1 VLTRRKKTR
10 PWLKGK
16 TGGLKL
22 LTQITRIFDENV
34 SLEETFRKIGACIS
48 LHVHTIGH
56 GLYLYDQEH
65 QHFSC
70 HISEGVSEV
79 FHQYP
84 VLSQN
89 DLVQCG
95 IQPMDFGMISIPPSQ
110 SELPAQHGFLQNCA
124 QNAIVSLSHVPL
136 INRGV
141 PYGLFL
147 FASKYRHHIAE
158 ESIEFFTIAVQH
170 IRLAI
175 EKILLLEQ
183 FEHEVTSKISQ
194 IQETEETYRGLFE
207 DASDAIVIVDPETQR
222 FLSSNRQA
230 ETLLGYSKHELFM
243 MTARGLWTS
252 PGEKRLVYNLLHAV
266 KTHRSIML
274 QECQIRRKDG
284 KSLWVEITASTV
296 KYQGKDAALA
306 SIRDVSQRK
315 QIEVEKSI
323 IETVNKALISSHDQ
337 LDVYGTVSQTLQQFF
352 SFDRMDLFL
361 PGNHANSARR
371 FVFVQHDRKG
381 AKSDDL
387 EFSLEG
393 LPIENI
399 FHKSTPRIVQ
409 YKDETSFHRLSRIL
423 GEHLKS
429 SLLFPLVSKHKV
441 IGVLHFGSTQRNGF
455 SSQHFG
461 LLEQLAPQI
470 AITLD
475 NVLLFQTVNEE
486 RAVYKHL
493 IENVN
498 EIVFQAD
505 PKGTILFVNHRVK
518 NILGY
523 TPEEITGTN
532 FFACVIPED
541 LEEAKAAFRLTLR
554 HEQPLSGEYRVFH
567 KNGSMLTISIYTRP
581 IFEEGRTVGMQA
593 IIQDMTPASDHFIA
607 PRDGLHEL
615 IGRSHKMQEI
625 YDLIMSVAKTDS
637 TVLIHG
643 ESGTGKELIAQAV
656 HACSHRHNK
665 PFIVMNCAAY
675 SEHLLESELFGHERG
690 AFTGAHRRKLGRF
703 ELAKG
708 GTIFL
713 DEIGEIPPHSQLLLL
728 RVLQNKTFER
738 VGGEKTLETD
748 VRIVA
753 ATNKNLEKEM
763 KAGRFREDLYYRLNV
778 IPIEVPPLRERKEDI
793 PHLVDHFRKKYAAR
807 TGKQVVNCAQS
818 ALELLMRYDWYGN
831 VRELENTI
839 ERAVVMASGPVITP
853 ADLSAKLRQGQEVA
867 EEKPSPKVNSTSLY
881 DHERQLIL
889 QALHSTRWNKY
900 QTAKLLGINRSTLY
914 SKIQKYGIAIEQPE
928 KSEN

>member
-1 VLTRRKKTR
+1 MLTRRKKTR

-16 TGGLKL
+16 TEGLKL
-22 LTQITRIFDENV
+22 LTQLTQIFDEHT
-34 SLEETFRKIGACIS
+34 SLEDISRKIGECIA
-48 LHVHTIGH
+48 LYVHTIGH
-56 GLYLYDQEH
+56 GIYLYDQEQ

-70 HISEGVSEV
+70 HISDENSV
-79 FHQYP
+79 FRQYP
-84 VLSQN
+84 VLTHN
-89 DLVQCG
+89 DLEQCG
-95 IQPMDFGMISIPPSQ
+95 IQPLNLGIISISPSQ
-110 SELPAQHGFLQNCA
+110 SELPAQHAFLHTCA
-124 QNAIVSLSHVPL
+124 QSAIMSVNYVPL
-136 INRGV
+136 IARGE
-141 PYGLFL
+141 PYGIFL
-147 FASKYRHHIAE
+147 FASKSPHHLDE
-158 ESIEFFTIAVQH
+158 ESISTFSIVMQH
-170 IRLAI
+170 MRLAT
-175 EKILLLEQ
+175 EKILLSEQ
-183 FEHEVTSKISQ
+183 FENEISAKISQ
-194 IQETEETYRGLFE
+194 IQGAEEKYREIFE
-207 DASDAIVIVDPETQR
+207 KASDAIVCVDFETQR
-222 FLSSNRQA
+222 FLESNRQA
-230 ETLLGYSKHELFM
+230 ETILGHTKHELST
-243 MTARGLWTS
+243 MTVSDFWTAS
-252 PGEKRLVYNLLHAV
+252 DEKRLVRSLLQRV
-266 KTHRSIML
+266 KTHRALTL
-274 QECQIRRKDG
+274 QDRQIRRKDG
-284 KSLWVEITASTV
+284 SFLWVEITASVVT
-296 KYQGKDAALA
+296 YQGKDAALA

-315 QIEVEKSI
+315 QIEAEKGIVEA
-323 IETVNKALISSHDQ
+323 VNKALISSHDQ
-337 LDVYGTVSQTLQQFF
+337 PNVYDTFSQTLQQFF

-361 PGNHANSARR
+361 PGNEENTARR
-371 FVFVQHDRKG
+371 LVSVQRGKKG
-381 AKSDDL
+381 TKPDDV
-387 EFSLEG
+387 EFPLEG
-393 LPIENI
+393 LPIEHI
-399 FHKSTPRIVQ
+399 FRKGTPRIV
-409 YKDETSFHRLSRIL
+409 YHDEDDKSFQGLSRIL
-423 GEHLKS
+423 GRQFKT
-429 SLLFPLVSKHKV
+429 SLFFPLVFKQKV
-441 IGVLHFGSTQRNGF
+441 TGVLHFGSKQSRGF
-455 SSQHFG
+455 SPKYFG
-461 LLEQLAPQI
+461 FLEQLAPQV

-475 NVLLFQTVNEE
+475 NMLLFRAVNEE

-567 KNGSMLTISIYTRP
+567 KNGTMLTISIYTRP

-593 IIQDMTPASDHFIA
+593 IIQDMTPASEHFTV

-656 HACSHRHNK
+656 HASSHRHHK

-713 DEIGEIPPHSQLLLL
+713 DEIGEIPHHSQLLLL

-748 VRIVA
+748 VRIVS
-753 ATNKNLEKEM
+753 ATNKNLEEEM

-793 PHLVDHFRKKYAAR
+793 PHLVDHFRKKYSIN

-818 ALELLMRYDWYGN
+818 TLELLMRYDWYGN

-839 ERAVVMASGPVITP
+839 ERAVVMASGPVLTP
-853 ADLSAKLRQGQEVA
+853 NDLPAKLQQEQTVPV
-867 EEKPSPKVNSTSLY
+867 EKTHPNVSSTSLY
-881 DHERQLIL
+881 EHERQLIL
-889 QALHSTRWNKY
+889 QALQTTNWNKY
-900 QTAKLLGINRSTLY
+900 QTAKMLGINRSTLY
-914 SKIQKYGIAIEQPE
+914 SKIQKYGIDSDHS
-928 KSEN
+928 KN